1 MRLTIDWLREH
12 LETTAT
18 IEEIIQALENLGLPC
33 EKVWKAHEAW
43 NEVEIVRITNKEA
56 HPNADK
62 LNLYD
67 IELKNGDKKK
77 LVCGD
82 QTLQIGMFVPYAR
95 DGVIAPATGCMLK
108 VAKIRGVESPGM
120 LCSANDLCLPIESN
134 AVLRCSQDMF
144 GGTISQIFEST
155 GIIEIEV
162 TPNRGDVLSIRGI
175 ARALAGHNI
184 GTLKPLIATE
194 QNYQDTNELAKIES
208 TNCTAL
214 AVAEIAYQASQTKGM
229 IAARL
234 LLTSHGVT
242 GIDIVDLTNYVAHEL
257 GQPMHAF
264 DATKLNGAI
273 MITNLKQ
280 EEEYEALN
288 EQKILLEKNTLVIKD
303 NSKIVSWPGVIGGK
317 NSKTEPTTSKIL
329 LETGVFKIDS
339 MQRRKNKIYT
349 SSAKKFECGIDPMN
363 LENAINRYCY
373 LLGNI
378 RTTKAESHKFK
389 QEKTIEFNLSY
400 IKKILGID
408 ITLEQLKSR
417 LEPKGFCIAKTE
429 IKEHDIIIQVPSYK
443 FFDIH
448 SPNCIVEEYATGYYD
463 NIESINLPPRL
474 PKTTKNEKSW
484 EDKLTE
490 SAIACGFFQTYH
502 FTLTNEND
510 LEYSN
515 NVIDE
520 IKIKNSTNNNY
531 ATLRASMIPQL
542 LRTCSWHENNSHHH
556 RRFFEIG
563 TIYGNDIDSNDK
575 NAIYTHNQ
583 TNVFTA
589 IAQNPIE
596 LLRIL
601 YHFTQHNLLIAP
613 KATQQLTQK
622 WQDSG
627 DAFFEQDSIIAACG
641 RIKQNLIRAT
651 IDSKD
656 DYYAIEIYLN
666 NLAKLQKKQYNKP
679 SAQTPVY
686 KDISFNLPPET
697 PINHVTSLLDEHK
710 YNYEIFDIYPSTD
723 KSSQRNL
730 GLRLQFDLDETVTK
744 NDLNQLVETVK
755 ALVLKKLNITSNQ

>member
-1 MRLTIDWLREH
+1 MKLTIDWLCEH

-18 IEEIIQALENLGLPC
+18 IEEITRALENLGLPC
-33 EKVWKAHEAW
+33 ENVWKAHEAW
-43 NEVEIVRITNKEA
+43 NQVEIVLITNKEA

-67 IELKNGDKKK
+67 IELKNGQTKK

-95 DGVIAPATGCMLK
+95 DGIVAPATGCMLK

-134 AVLRCSQDMF
+134 AVLRCYKDMF
-144 GGTISQIFEST
+144 GSTISQMFEST
-155 GIIEIEV
+155 GVIEIEV

-184 GTLKPLIATE
+184 GKLKPLITIE
-194 QNYQDTNELAKIES
+194 QNYQETYELAKIES
-208 TNCTAL
+208 ADCTAL
-214 AVAEIAYQASQTKGM
+214 AIAEIEYKASQTNGT

-234 LLTSHGVT
+234 LLTSHSVT

-264 DATKLNGAI
+264 DATKLDGPI
-273 MITNLKQ
+273 TITNLKQ

-303 NSKIVSWPGVIGGK
+303 NAKIVSWPGVIGGK
-317 NSKTEPTTSKIL
+317 NSKTEPTTSKTL

-349 SSAKKFECGIDPMN
+349 SAAKKFECGIDPMN
-363 LENAINRYCY
+363 LENAINRYCH
-373 LLGNI
+373 LLNI
-378 RTTKAESHKFK
+378 RPSKAESHKFK
-389 QEKTIEFNLSY
+389 QEKTIEFSLSY
-400 IKKILGID
+400 IKKILGAG
-408 ITLEQLKSR
+408 ITIEQLQSR
-417 LEPKGFCIAKTE
+417 LEPKGFLITKIE
-429 IKEHDIIIQVPSYK
+429 NKEHDVLIKVPSYK

-463 NIESINLPPRL
+463 KIESINLPARM

-484 EDKLTE
+484 ADKLTE

-515 NVIDE
+515 NVIDA

-531 ATLRASMIPQL
+531 ATLRASIIPQL
-542 LRTCSWHENNSHHH
+542 LRTCNWHENNSHPH

-563 TIYGNDIDSNDK
+563 TIYGNDNNETYK
-575 NAIYTHNQ
+575 NNQ

-589 IAQNPIE
+589 ISQSPIE
-596 LLRIL
+596 LLCIL
-601 YHFTQHNLLIAP
+601 YHFTKHNLLIAP
-613 KATQQLTQK
+613 KSAENQTQK

-627 DAFFEQDSIIAACG
+627 DTFYEQDSIIAACG
-641 RIKQNLIRAT
+641 RIKQNLIRTT
-651 IDSKD
+651 IDSKN
-656 DYYAIEIYLN
+656 DYYAIEIYLD
-666 NLAKLQKKQYNKP
+666 NLTKLQKKQHNKP

-686 KDISFNLPPET
+686 KDISFNLPAET
-697 PINHVTSLLDEHK
+697 PISHITTLLDEYK
-710 YNYEIFDIYPSTD
+710 YNYEIFDIYPSAD
-723 KSSQRNL
+723 KSLQRNL

-744 NDLNQLVETVK
+744 NDLNQLVDAVK
-755 ALVLKKLNITSNQ
+755 ALVLKELNITSNQ